1 MFKKVTILIL
11 LSFGTA
17 MSTAAATFVVPSDRE
32 MIQRCDAII
41 VGVASDSIATLNIYG
56 GVETFTAFEIEEV
69 VKGAIFAS
77 TIPVREPGGVYG
89 TRATVIPGVPRFA
102 KGQRIVLFLPQSCP
116 GVWSV
121 TDLALGKFTFETDE
135 DGRDV
140 LVRQESDVVGWDPD
154 GSLHREPRRSAQRFL
169 EFLRVQA
176 SGGSATSDYY
186 V

>member
-69 VKGAIFAS
+69 V
-77 TIPVREPGGVYG
+77 REQYSP
-89 TRATVIPGVPRFA
+89 
-102 KGQRIVLFLPQSCP
+102 QRSLSESQEACMGRERLSFQAFL
-116 GVWSV
+116 
-121 TDLALGKFTFETDE
+121 
-135 DGRDV
+135 
-140 LVRQESDVVGWDPD
+140 
-154 GSLHREPRRSAQRFL
+154 
-169 EFLRVQA
+169 
-176 SGGSATSDYY
+176 
-186 V
+186 